1 MNTIV
6 KESGGYSFHKG
17 LARAKTRSAYYE
29 EGLLIDIAARV
40 IDAMEKNGIT
50 RSDLARRLKVSPS
63 YITKVLRGHANMS
76 LESLAKIAF
85 VMDLKWECIMVP
97 VDAQFGAFSLTDEFG
112 KSTICTEKTA
122 IVKESR
128 RKTTPNDDS
137 QYAEGTHFT
146 KYADEGECYELP
158 IPA

>member
-17 LARAKTRSAYYE
+17 LTRAKTRSAYYE

-97 VDAQFGAFSLTDEFG
+97 VDAQFGAFYLTDESG
-112 KSTICTEKTA
+112 KSTICTKETA
-122 IVKESR
+122 TAKEV
-128 RKTTPNDDS
+128 TTPNDDL
-137 QYAEGTHFT
+137 QYEKGTRYT
-146 KYADEGECYELP
+146 KDANEGECNELL
-158 IPA
+158 ISA